1 MALLTGAGGG
11 AAPAVVAALRRR
23 GWRVALVDRPGK
35 EAWLLQRH
43 SAGDGD
49 GATPG
54 PVGVGPAAG
63 GLAADGLAAFGADLS
78 RPGGAESAVAAVLE
92 RFGDLHAV
100 VNLAGG
106 FAAGKA
112 HEAGLAELEA
122 MLDVNLRTAVA
133 TTRAALPVLL
143 ERGRG
148 SVVGVSAGAA
158 STPAPGKALYAA
170 AKAAVRAYFLSVAA
184 EVAGAGVDVAVLT
197 PVGTIDTPA
206 NRAAMPNADRTGWI
220 APAALADALLFLV
233 ERPAQ
238 GKVRELE
245 VRGV

>member
-1 MALLTGAGGG
+1 MALVTGAGGG
-11 AAPAVVAALRRR
+11 TAPAVVEALRRR

-43 SAGDGD
+43 GADDGD
-49 GATPG
+49 RAAPG
-54 PVGVGPAAG
+54 PAGVDKAG
-63 GLAADGLAAFGADLS
+63 GGIAAFGADLS
-78 RPGGAESAVAAVLE
+78 HPGGAEAVVAAVLE

-112 HEAGLAELEA
+112 HEVGLAELEA

-184 EVAGAGVDVAVLT
+184 EVAGRGVDVCVLS
-197 PVGTIDTPA
+197 PVGTIDTSA
-206 NRAAMPNADRTGWI
+206 NRAAMPNTDRAGWI
-220 APAALADALLFLV
+220 APAALADALLFLL
-233 ERPAQ
+233 ERPAH

-245 VRGV
+245 VRGA